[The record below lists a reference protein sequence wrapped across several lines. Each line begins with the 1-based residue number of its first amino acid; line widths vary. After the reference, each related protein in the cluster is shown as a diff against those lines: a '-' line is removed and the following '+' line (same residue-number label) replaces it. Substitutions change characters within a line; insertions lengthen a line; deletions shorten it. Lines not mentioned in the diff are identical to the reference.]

1 MGIVNFVKN
10 IGRSKT
16 PTSTAK
22 PNIDSANYPAEY
34 IRTLS
39 FNEAFDTLLSQ
50 DKFIARSD
58 YKHLV
63 EQYSDLSES
72 YTTLAQSNILNE
84 YVAKHHL
91 DIEAIN
97 RFQTRFD
104 EIADLATESAIIRK
118 HNDAYI
124 SRHIESEKSYLDNIL
139 KACDPAISLDSEQRE
154 VVLSEEDHTLV
165 IAGAGAGK
173 TTTVAAKV
181 RYLVE
186 KRGIDPT
193 QILVISF
200 QIRP

>member
-72 YTTLAQSNILNE
+72 YTTLAQSSMLPS
-84 YVAKHHL
+84 
-91 DIEAIN
+91 
-97 RFQTRFD
+97 T
-104 EIADLATESAIIRK
+104 
-118 HNDAYI
+118 I
-124 SRHIESEKSYLDNIL
+124 STSKL
-139 KACDPAISLDSEQRE
+139 
-154 VVLSEEDHTLV
+154 
-165 IAGAGAGK
+165 
-173 TTTVAAKV
+173 
-181 RYLVE
+181 
-186 KRGIDPT
+186 
-193 QILVISF
+193 
-200 QIRP
+200 